1 MPKAHGQTLR
11 PNRSNFRNLLQ
22 VKTLSGGFFARLL
35 VVAAFG
41 FFFCASS
48 RATVQYAVSLS
59 HPEQHTFHIKV
70 TIPDVKDSVTVQMPA
85 WNALYEIRDFAS
97 HVSQVFASNE
107 SGPLPIEKLDK
118 QTWRVTGSG
127 TIAISYDTF
136 WDEPGPFSSQL
147 NSEHAFFNPAMIL
160 MYVPER
166 RTEKVE
172 VKISNSLAWNL
183 LTRGSNEGF
192 VSGQTHWITEEK
204 SYDALADSPIEVGRA
219 STTKLAGLP
228 VDIAVTLDGKVEHT
242 ESFLEKLSRICK
254 YELALMNGAPF
265 KSYQFI
271 FHIGENVGGGGM
283 EHTNGTAIAARNEEG
298 ALTIAAHEFFHL
310 WNVKRIRPASLEPVD
325 YTKEQYTK
333 SLWFAE
339 GVTSTYEYY
348 TLLRAGLWT
357 KSRFYETWGK
367 EISALE
373 ASPANKWQSAEQS
386 SLDTWFEKYPIY
398 NQPDHSV
405 SYYTK
410 GAVIGLLLD
419 LWIRERTNNAQS
431 LDDMMRAMNE
441 EFGKTAKPYR
451 DREDLERVCS
461 ETAKSSCKEFF
472 DNYVSGTK
480 AFPYDEYFGFAGWKI
495 RRAVHSTPQ
504 TGSMTEFQ
512 VVEDEA
518 ASEKQKRIRA
528 GILAGTT
535 DKADAKAAD

>member
-1 MPKAHGQTLR
+1 MKTTSRGFSTR
-11 PNRSNFRNLLQ
+11 FLL
-22 VKTLSGGFFARLL
+22 L
-35 VVAAFG
+35 AAFG
-41 FFFCASS
+41 ILFCSASH
-48 RATVQYAVSLS
+48 ATIQYTISLA
-59 HPEQHTFHIKV
+59 HPEQHTFHIKM

-97 HVSQVFASNE
+97 HVREVTAANE
-107 SGPLPIEKLDK
+107 SGPLPIEKIDK
-118 QTWRVTGSG
+118 QTWRITGSG
-127 TIAISYDTF
+127 TITISYDTF

-160 MYVPER
+160 MYVPTRRNESATLGVSELQER
-166 RTEKVE
+166 WLLYTSLQLRGSFQSGPYGVGQPITTTPTTYDVLTDSPFEIGKFERFTFLGGPPHISIAVHGKMEKIEDFE
-172 VKISNSLAWNL
+172 VKLAKIY
-183 LTRGSNEGF
+183 
-192 VSGQTHWITEEK
+192 Q
-204 SYDALADSPIEVGRA
+204 
-219 STTKLAGLP
+219 
-228 VDIAVTLDGKVEHT
+228 
-242 ESFLEKLSRICK
+242 
-254 YELALMNGAPF
+254 YELSLMGGAPF
-265 KSYQFI
+265 DRYEFV

-283 EHTNGTAIAARNEEG
+283 EHANGTAIAARNEES
-298 ALTIAAHEFFHL
+298 ALSIAAHEFFHL
-310 WNVKRIRPASLEPVD
+310 WNVKRIRPAPLEPVD

-348 TLLRAGLWT
+348 TLLRAGLWS
-357 KSRFYETWGK
+357 KSRFYESWDK
-367 EISALE
+367 EISQLE

-419 LWIRERTNNAQS
+419 LWIRERTNNLQS

-441 EFGKTAKPYR
+441 QFGKTGKPYR

-461 ETAKSSCKEFF
+461 ETAKTPCKEFF
-472 DNYVSGTK
+472 DSYVSGTK
-480 AFPYDEYFGFAGWKI
+480 PFPYDEYFGFAGLKV
-495 RRAVHSTPQ
+495 RRVVHSSQQMGT
-504 TGSMTEFQ
+504 MTEFQ
-512 VVEDEA
+512 IVEDDA

-535 DKADAKAAD
+535 DKAAAKSAN